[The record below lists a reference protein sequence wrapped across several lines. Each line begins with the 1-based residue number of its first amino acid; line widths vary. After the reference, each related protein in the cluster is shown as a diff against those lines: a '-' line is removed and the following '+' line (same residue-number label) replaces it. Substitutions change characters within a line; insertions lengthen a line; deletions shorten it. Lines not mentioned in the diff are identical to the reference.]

1 MAAVGKSSDA
11 CWRVRGGVPGQMSAD
26 RRSEEGEDGGGSS
39 QVQAKLRSEPR
50 AGTRSRAR
58 EGARI
63 WQVLSTADTLSVLL
77 KTSAAH
83 RRTSLSFHP
92 LRPTLT
98 SPASTMEKIKEV
110 RPTSSRMLPER
121 VS

>member
-1 MAAVGKSSDA
+1 MAAVCRRYSA
-11 CWRVRGGVPGQMSAD
+11 CWGVRGDAPGQISGD
-26 RRSEEGEDGGGSS
+26 RRSDEREDGGGSP
-39 QVQAKLRSEPR
+39 QVQTKLRSEPR
-50 AGTRSRAR
+50 ARIRRRAR
-58 EGARI
+58 ESAPI

-110 RPTSSRMLPER
+110 RPNSSRMLPER